1 MDEANPHLKAAFMEV
16 VDNQLRDNEPP
27 ETRETYNR
35 LIAQG
40 VSKEDARIYIG
51 QAVCVEVWDIM
62 RNKKPFNRERFI
74 RNLNNLPEEPT
85 E

>member
-1 MDEANPHLKAAFMEV
+1 MEKTNPHLKAAFMEV
-16 VDNQLRDNEPP
+16 VDNQLRDNDPP

-40 VSKEDARIYIG
+40 ISNEDARIYIG
-51 QAVCVEVWDIM
+51 QAVCVELWDIT
-62 RNKKPFNRERFI
+62 RNKRAFDQERFI
-74 RNLNNLPEEPT
+74 RNLNNLPEEPR